1 MNQSIDKV
9 AVLGAGVMGAQIAGH
24 FANAGIPGLL
34 YDINQELAQKGVDGL
49 TKMKPAPLY
58 KPKNADLVEACNY
71 DEHLKKLNEVDLV
84 IEAVAERLDIKHAV
98 YNNIVPHLKE
108 SVIMTSNTSGIPL
121 SDLISVLPDHLKK
134 RFMITHFFNPPRYMR
149 LLELI
154 KGPDTDEAVYEMIA
168 EFGEDVLG
176 KGIVHAKDTPNFIGN
191 RIGVLGMSVT
201 MNTAIKNGL
210 TVEEVDKL
218 TGTVIG
224 RPKSATFRT
233 ADVVGLDTMINVS
246 NTSYKNLPDDEER
259 EEFKIPIFLQKLV
272 DDGNLGAK
280 TKAGFYK
287 KTDEGILSVDLK
299 TGEYGPQKKVRF
311 DGFRLAKD
319 RQTSNEKLK
328 AMAYSDDKGGKFFW
342 EILSRTLIYS
352 ANRLPEIS
360 DDIINIDNAM
370 KWGYG
375 WESGPFE
382 VWDGIGVRESVER
395 MEKEGRKVP
404 QWVNDMLASGR
415 ESFYELKD
423 GNRTYFD
430 VLSSTVK
437 TEEQSKK
444 SINLNLHKTGG
455 NVVKKDWSASLIDLG
470 DGVLNVE
477 FHSVLQPTLN
487 PIDGSLAQTISDG
500 MDLLEADKYQALVIG
515 HQGANFCAGANLA
528 NMIQAIEASAWD
540 QMNERIKEL
549 QDLTQRIRFSKA
561 PVVAAPH
568 HLTLGGGFE
577 LIAPAA
583 HRVAAGE
590 LYIGAVEVGVGLIPG
605 AGGNLRLILNLMENS
620 GKGRINSFQVSQ
632 KAFETIGFAKVAT
645 SADEAKFLGYL
656 LKSDTVIINNDH
668 RILAAKQKALAMVN
682 DSYKPPQY
690 RDDLKLPG
698 TGGRTAMAMALKGF
712 KAQGKIS
719 SHDEFI
725 AKKLAFV
732 LTGGDKAGLT
742 KTVDEQYLL
751 DIEREAFVSLAGE
764 SLTQDRIRYMLK
776 KGKPLRN

>member
-1 MNQSIDKV
+1 MNQSINKV

-287 KTDEGILSVDLK
+287 KTDEGILSIDLK

-437 TEEQSKK
+437 TEKHSKK

-605 AGGNLRLILNLMENS
+605 AGGNLRLILNLTENS
-620 GKGRINSFQVSQ
+620 GKGRINAFQVSQ

>member
-58 KPKNADLVEACNY
+58 KPKNVDLVEPCNY

-121 SDLISVLPDHLKK
+121 SDLISVLPAHLKK

-201 MNTAIKNGL
+201 MNTAMKNGL

-246 NTSYKNLPDDEER
+246 NTSFENLPDDEER
-259 EEFKIPIFLQKLV
+259 EEFKIPAFLQKLV
-272 DDGNLGAK
+272 DNGNLGAK

-319 RQTSNEKLK
+319 RQIPNEKLK

-415 ESFYELKD
+415 ESFYEIKG

-437 TEEQSKK
+437 TEEQSEK

-455 NVVKKDWSASLIDLG
+455 NIIKKDWSASLIDLG

-477 FHSVLQPTLN
+477 FHSILQPTLN
-487 PIDGSLAQTISDG
+487 PIDGSLGQTISDG

-540 QMNERIKEL
+540 QMNDTIKQL

-620 GKGRINSFQVSQ
+620 GKGRINSFQVAQ

>member
-437 TEEQSKK
+437 TEEHSKK

-620 GKGRINSFQVSQ
+620 GKGRINAFQVSQ

>member
-1 MNQSIDKV
+1 
-9 AVLGAGVMGAQIAGH
+9 
-24 FANAGIPGLL
+24 
-34 YDINQELAQKGVDGL
+34 
-49 TKMKPAPLY
+49 
-58 KPKNADLVEACNY
+58 
-71 DEHLKKLNEVDLV
+71 
-84 IEAVAERLDIKHAV
+84 
-98 YNNIVPHLKE
+98 
-108 SVIMTSNTSGIPL
+108 
-121 SDLISVLPDHLKK
+121 
-134 RFMITHFFNPPRYMR
+134 
-149 LLELI
+149 
-154 KGPDTDEAVYEMIA
+154 
-168 EFGEDVLG
+168 
-176 KGIVHAKDTPNFIGN
+176 
-191 RIGVLGMSVT
+191 
-201 MNTAIKNGL
+201 
-210 TVEEVDKL
+210 
-218 TGTVIG
+218 
-224 RPKSATFRT
+224 
-233 ADVVGLDTMINVS
+233 
-246 NTSYKNLPDDEER
+246 
-259 EEFKIPIFLQKLV
+259 
-272 DDGNLGAK
+272 
-280 TKAGFYK
+280 
-287 KTDEGILSVDLK
+287 
-299 TGEYGPQKKVRF
+299 
-311 DGFRLAKD
+311 
-319 RQTSNEKLK
+319 
-328 AMAYSDDKGGKFFW
+328 MAYSDDKGGKFFW

-382 VWDGIGVRESVER
+382 VWDGIGVRESVGR

-437 TEEQSKK
+437 TEEHSKK

-620 GKGRINSFQVSQ
+620 GKGRINAFQVSQ

>member
-58 KPKNADLVEACNY
+58 KPKNVDLVEPCNY

-84 IEAVAERLDIKHAV
+84 IEAVAERLDIKHTV

-121 SDLISVLPDHLKK
+121 SDLISVLPAHLKK

-201 MNTAIKNGL
+201 MNTAMKNGL

-246 NTSYKNLPDDEER
+246 NTSFENLPDDEER
-259 EEFKIPIFLQKLV
+259 EEFKIPAFLQKLV
-272 DDGNLGAK
+272 DNGNLGAK

-319 RQTSNEKLK
+319 RQIPNEKLK

-415 ESFYELKD
+415 ESFYEIKG

-437 TEEQSKK
+437 TEEQSEK

-455 NVVKKDWSASLIDLG
+455 NIIKKDWSASLIDLG

-477 FHSVLQPTLN
+477 FHSILQPTLN
-487 PIDGSLAQTISDG
+487 PIDGSLGQTISDG

-540 QMNERIKEL
+540 QMNDTIKQL

-620 GKGRINSFQVSQ
+620 GKGRINSFQVAQ

>member
-1 MNQSIDKV
+1 MNQSINKV

-549 QDLTQRIRFSKA
+549 QNLTQRIRFSKA

-620 GKGRINSFQVSQ
+620 GKGRINAFQVSQ

-668 RILAAKQKALAMVN
+668 RILAAKQKALSMVN